1 MVERANRTIENML
14 ASFVSDNQNDWDEH
28 IYLLMLA
35 YRSSEHESI
44 GVSPY
49 EMLFAHPPTLPIDLI
64 LGKPKQNQPV
74 QSYTEY
80 VEHLDK
86 KLGKIH
92 EFARK
97 NLKISSDRMK
107 RRYDHKS
114 VSHQYK
120 EGDLVW
126 LYTPTRVKGKCPKL
140 QRPWVGQRRRTRL
153 ITFSSS
159 KTFLHS

>member
-1 MVERANRTIENML
+1 MIERANTTIENML
-14 ASFVSDNQNDWDEH
+14 VSFVSDNQNDWNEH

-35 YRSSEHESI
+35 YRSSEYQSI

-49 EMLFAHPPTLPIDLI
+49 EMSFAHPPTIPIDLI

-80 VEHLDK
+80 VEHLHR
-86 KLGKIH
+86 KLCKIH

-97 NLKISSDRMK
+97 NLKISDRMK
-107 RRYDHKS
+107 IRYDHKS

-126 LYTPTRVKGKCPKL
+126 LYTPT
-140 QRPWVGQRRRTRL
+140 
-153 ITFSSS
+153 
-159 KTFLHS
+159 